1 MRPVRLIP
9 LGVLVL
15 TVAIPAVVLGGVWQY
30 ADANIPP
37 TTTTTTTTIPP
48 EPVEPL
54 TTPLLSYRRHPTPIA
69 ERVAADESAAAYA
82 ARVATLTE
90 QIPVT
95 SCLLMVDGDETI
107 AEVDAATALIPA
119 SNAKV
124 LVSAVALDVL
134 GPEFRYRTELWSLPP
149 VDGVVAGDVYLVGG
163 GDPVLRSEGVP
174 DPLRYPAFNTT
185 SLDAL
190 AEQLVRIGIRS
201 IQGDIVGDGSRYD
214 DEFRAPS
221 WGREIT
227 NADAGPYDA
236 LLVNDGIIENGNYG
250 LVPARSAA
258 VVFTDLV
265 RARGIEVVGGA
276 ANDDRVV
283 DPALTALAVIE
294 SQPLPDILV
303 ELLHTSDNNTAEMLV
318 KEIGY
323 QARGEG
329 TRSAGLDV
337 IRERL
342 VAWGVPVDG
351 VNLADGS
358 GLSRENRVSCETLV
372 DTITVTPVADQLL
385 ELFPVA
391 GRDGTLA
398 DELLGTSAE
407 GRLRAKTGT
416 LTDVK
421 ALTGTQPAGDDSDVS
436 FALILNGTD
445 VDEPTSYQPIWVDLV
460 QLIEEYPIEVAPD
473 VDPFEPR

>member
-1 MRPVRLIP
+1 MRPVRLVP
-9 LGVLVL
+9 LGVLGL
-15 TVAIPAVVLGGVWQY
+15 TAAIPALMLGGVYRY
-30 ADANIPP
+30 ADANVVP
-37 TTTTTTTTIPP
+37 TTTTTTTTLPP

-54 TTPLLSYRRHPTPIA
+54 TTPLLSYRRHPSPIA
-69 ERVAADESAAAYA
+69 EAVAADESAAAYA
-82 ARVATLTE
+82 ARIATLTDR
-90 QIPVT
+90 IPVT
-95 SCLLMVDGDETI
+95 SCLRMVDGDEAI
-107 AEVDAATALIPA
+107 AEVAAATALIPA
-119 SNAKV
+119 SNEKL
-124 LVSAVALDVL
+124 LVAAVALDVL
-134 GPEFRYRTELWSLPP
+134 GTDFRFRTELWSLPSA
-149 VDGVVAGDVYLVGG
+149 DGVIPGDVYLVGG
-163 GDPVLRSEGVP
+163 GDPVLRSDGVP

-185 SLDAL
+185 SLDTL
-190 AEQLVRIGIRS
+190 ADQLVRIGIRS

-214 DEFRAPS
+214 DEFRAPG

-276 ANDDRVV
+276 ANEDRVV
-283 DPALTALAVIE
+283 DPTFTALAVIE
-294 SQPLPDILV
+294 SAPLPDILV
-303 ELLHTSDNNTAEMLV
+303 ELLHTSDNNTAELLV

-323 QARGEG
+323 QVRGEG
-329 TRSAGLDV
+329 TRPAGLEV

-342 VAWGVPVDG
+342 VAWGVPVEG
-351 VNLADGS
+351 MNLSDGS

-372 DTITVTPVADQLL
+372 ATLTATPVADELL
-385 ELFPVA
+385 AVLPVA

-398 DELLGTSAE
+398 DELLGTPAE

-421 ALTGTQPAGDDSDVS
+421 ALTGSQPAGDGSDVS
-436 FALILNGTD
+436 FALILNGSD
-445 VDEPTSYQPIWVDLV
+445 VDEPTSYQPIWIDLV
-460 QLIEEYPIEVAPD
+460 ELIDEYPIEIAP
-473 VDPFEPR
+473 VVEPFEPR